1 MSVSSDILAT
11 YRGPGA
17 VMRRRL
23 EGGTREDRALAFLM
37 AGCVLMFVAR
47 WPVLARESYL
57 QNTDLQMELGGTLL
71 GVVFI
76 LPLILYGL
84 AFVGQ
89 LVMRALGRPVG
100 AYPARLALFWALLA
114 STPLALLH
122 GLTGGFVGP
131 GPARDIVG
139 VLWCVAFLWFWVS
152 GLRAAAEE
160 KPA

>member
-1 MSVSSDILAT
+1 MDLAGAPAGLVNVVTGKGSEIGDYLTQHRDASAVSFT
-11 YRGPGA
+11 G
-17 VMRRRL
+17 
-23 EGGTREDRALAFLM
+23 GGTGLRVAKG
-37 AGCVLMFVAR
+37 AGMI
-47 WPVLARESYL
+47 P
-57 QNTDLQMELGGTLL
+57 LQMELGGTLL